1 MYIKKGDDLDNV
13 CENILS
19 NNSKFYLTQIQRI
32 EALEEIIEPFKKYGF
47 QTKKPEIIDLC
58 EFIKYSIR
66 NYKDWILNQK
76 KVKNPIGIVYH
87 IPSSNILLMPFYSWI
102 PSFLCGNHNFI
113 RISNSI
119 DKKIIENLVEILDIF
134 LGENYKYSQIFF
146 EDTPENIISELVSF
160 NCDARIIWGSDQ
172 TINYIK
178 KSQKSNAIIDV
189 AFRTRFSAAVIDCNF
204 YLKKSKKDKEKVA
217 KLFLNDSLNLS
228 FNACSSP
235 HLIFFRGEQEQ
246 FLETKKDF
254 FQLLLSNKAKDNFES
269 GIISTENIFKTQ
281 KAIIEG
287 TQINIGELIFGRS
300 FIEKSL
306 LEFSKMDLENLYYS
320 NFIIRFDSEK
330 DLAKV
335 WKKDIQTLTYF
346 LENNNEFIDQFKKN
360 LVFKSPD
367 RIVPIGN
374 ALKFDVV
381 WDGINFFEILTKQN
395 IFHVPTFD

>member
-1 MYIKKGDDLDNV
+1 M
-13 CENILS
+13 
-19 NNSKFYLTQIQRI
+19 
-32 EALEEIIEPFKKYGF
+32 
-47 QTKKPEIIDLC
+47 
-58 EFIKYSIR
+58 
-66 NYKDWILNQK
+66 
-76 KVKNPIGIVYH
+76 
-87 IPSSNILLMPFYSWI
+87 
-102 PSFLCGNHNFI
+102 
-113 RISNSI
+113 
-119 DKKIIENLVEILDIF
+119 
-134 LGENYKYSQIFF
+134 
-146 EDTPENIISELVSF
+146 
-160 NCDARIIWGSDQ
+160 
-172 TINYIK
+172 
-178 KSQKSNAIIDV
+178 
-189 AFRTRFSAAVIDCNF
+189 
-204 YLKKSKKDKEKVA
+204 
-217 KLFLNDSLNLS
+217 
-228 FNACSSP
+228 
-235 HLIFFRGEQEQ
+235 
-246 FLETKKDF
+246 
-254 FQLLLSNKAKDNFES
+254 LSNKAKDNFES

>member
-1 MYIKKGDDLDNV
+1 MYIKKGDDFGYV
-13 CENILS
+13 CEIILS
-19 NNSKFYLTQIQRI
+19 NNSKFYLSQIERI
-32 EALEEIIEPFKKYGF
+32 EVLKEIIEPFKKYGF
-47 QTKKPEIIDLC
+47 QTKSPEIIDLC

-66 NYKDWILNQK
+66 NYKDWVSNQK
-76 KVKNPIGIVYH
+76 KGKNPIGIVYN

-146 EDTPENIISELVSF
+146 EDTSENIKSELVSF

-178 KSQKSNAIIDV
+178 QSQKSNAIVDI

-204 YLKKSKKDKEKVA
+204 YLKKSNEDKEKVA

-235 HLIFFRGEQEQ
+235 HLIFFKGEQEQ

-254 FQLLLSNKAKDNFES
+254 FQFLLSNKAKNKFES
-269 GIISTENIFKTQ
+269 GIISTENILKTQ

-287 TQINIGELIFGRS
+287 TQSNIGELIFGRS

-306 LEFSKMDLENLYYS
+306 HQFSKMDLENLYYS
-320 NFIIRFDSEK
+320 NCIIRFDSEK

-346 LENNNEFIDQFKKN
+346 LKNNNEFIDQFKKD